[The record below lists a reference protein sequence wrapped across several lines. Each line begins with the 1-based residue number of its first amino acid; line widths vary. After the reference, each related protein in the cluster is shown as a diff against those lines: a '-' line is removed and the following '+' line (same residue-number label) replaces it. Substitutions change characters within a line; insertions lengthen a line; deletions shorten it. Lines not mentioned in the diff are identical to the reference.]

1 MQELNKG
8 VYIVGIISLC
18 FTGISALTA
27 LACLIAVLTRWTY
40 GKALFLWAQLLSYA
54 PLSLHHRHIAAIL
67 HLCGHTCVQSPCGAD
82 VISSHLNAMEL
93 KAC

>member
-8 VYIVGIISLC
+8 VYIIGIISLC

-27 LACLIAVLTRWTY
+27 LACLIAVLTRRTY

-54 PLSLHHRHIAAIL
+54 PPFLRHGHDMAPLWTHFYLIAL
-67 HLCGHTCVQSPCGAD
+67 QG
-82 VISSHLNAMEL
+82 
-93 KAC
+93 